1 MNICSF
7 IDATILNPSAGFE
20 SFELLF
26 SDAIR
31 FEFPAVCVPPFMVQ
45 KAKQALNGSAT
56 KVATVVGFPT
66 GYQTISTKILELR
79 ELIDLGA
86 EELDYVIHRGFLAAN
101 DFEQIEEELLAVV
114 CISKDHLRVSKWII
128 EASELTSF
136 QFEKCIEIANK
147 ISPDYVKTST
157 GVYGKADLGQVS
169 KLRSSLN
176 PNIKIKAAGGIGDL
190 ETALKFIEVGSDR
203 IGVSSY
209 SYLVQPIQ

>member
-1 MNICSF
+1 MKISSY
-7 IDATILNPSAGFE
+7 IDATILNPGADSE
-20 SFELLF
+20 SFDYLF
-26 SDAIR
+26 SDTIR

-45 KAKQALNGSAT
+45 KAKKVLSDSIT
-56 KVATVVGFPT
+56 KVATVVGFPM
-66 GYQTISTKILELR
+66 GCHTISTKILELR

-86 EELDYVIHRGFLAAN
+86 DELDYVIHRGFLAAN

-114 CISKDHLRVSKWII
+114 SICRDHLRVSKWII
-128 EASELTSF
+128 EASELTGF

-157 GVYGKADLGQVS
+157 GVYGKADLAQVS
-169 KLRSSLN
+169 KLRTSLN

-190 ETALKFIEVGSDR
+190 ETAMKFIEAGSDR

-209 SYLVQPIQ
+209 SKLV

>member
-1 MNICSF
+1 MKISSY
-7 IDATILNPSAGFE
+7 IDATILNPSAGFA
-20 SFELLF
+20 SFDRLF
-26 SDAIR
+26 SDAIQ

-86 EELDYVIHRGFLAAN
+86 NELDYVIHRGFLAAN
-101 DFEQIEEELLAVV
+101 DFEQIEEELLAFVSI
-114 CISKDHLRVSKWII
+114 CKDHLRVSKWII
-128 EASELTSF
+128 EASELTDF

-169 KLRSSLN
+169 KMRTTLN

-190 ETALKFIEVGSDR
+190 ETAMKFIEAGSDR

-209 SYLVQPIQ
+209 LKLV